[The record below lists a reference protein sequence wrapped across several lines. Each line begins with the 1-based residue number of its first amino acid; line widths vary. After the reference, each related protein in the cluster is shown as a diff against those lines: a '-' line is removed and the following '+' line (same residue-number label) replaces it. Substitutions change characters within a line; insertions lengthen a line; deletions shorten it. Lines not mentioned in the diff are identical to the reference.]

1 MKNLQDIKRE
11 LNYFFIKGMQ
21 ASYDLKSKDDID
33 DLFEKVYQDYENH
46 MRQAREEVLREMEFD
61 SDSIGV

>member
-1 MKNLQDIKRE
+1 MKDLKDIKQE

-21 ASYDLKSKDDID
+21 ASYDLKSKNDID
-33 DLFEKVYQDYENH
+33 DLFETAYQDYENR